1 MFYFYLCFLLIP
13 AIANVSTSTEKFNV
27 ESVSDGIFYL
37 FAHFSSVVTHIRE
50 IFNIVLSDYPRK
62 DNTSTT
68 PIPEDAYLNIKE
80 LTSKYGY
87 PFEEHNVTTEDGY
100 ILTLHRIPCKK
111 KCTSEVIFLMHGLV
125 DSSDTWILQ
134 GPNKS
139 LGYILA
145 DKGYDIW
152 MGNARGNKYSL
163 SHEYLRPRESKFWQ
177 FTWEEIG
184 IYDLTA
190 MIDYTL
196 NSTNKSQLHY
206 IGHSQGTTSFYV
218 MNSMR
223 PKYNN
228 KIKMMFSLA
237 PVAWCKNIKS
247 PIVRM
252 FSPAYKI
259 LGYFLSNFNTY
270 SPTTDFFNKF
280 AVSICTVMPNKCDNL
295 LRLIVGND
303 YKFINKTMLAILFGH
318 IPSSSSTM
326 QFMHYGQ
333 LVESGSF
340 RRYDYGEKGNL
351 ERYNE
356 TTPPDYDLSGITMP
370 ISLFYS
376 GNDWLSDR
384 TDVEMLIKKLPSVKF
399 VNYIEQFNH
408 WDYLYAEI
416 ASDAIYSSIVGQ
428 INVNSFNMTD
438 KAIGVL

>member
-1 MFYFYLCFLLIP
+1 MIP
-13 AIANVSTSTEKFNV
+13 ALANASTSSEKNHV
-27 ESVSDGIFYL
+27 DSVSDGIFYL
-37 FAHFSSVVTHIRE
+37 FAHLSGVVSNIKE
-50 IFNIVLSDYPRK
+50 IFNIVLSDYPAK
-62 DNTSTT
+62 DSNSTIS
-68 PIPEDAYLNIKE
+68 IPEDAYLTIKE

-100 ILTLHRIPCKK
+100 ILTLHRIPCKEN
-111 KCTSEVIFLMHGLV
+111 CTSEVIFLMHGLV

-152 MGNARGNKYSL
+152 IGNARGNKYSS
-163 SHEYLRPRESKFWQ
+163 SHKYLKPSESQFWQ
-177 FTWEEIG
+177 FTWEEVG
-184 IYDLTA
+184 VYDLTA

-196 NSTNKSQLHY
+196 NATNSSQLYY

-218 MNSMR
+218 MISMR
-223 PKYNN
+223 PEYNK

-252 FSPAYKI
+252 FSPAYKL

-270 SPTTDFFNKF
+270 SPTTDFFNKI
-280 AVSICTVMPNKCDNL
+280 AISICTVMPNRCDNL

-303 YKFINKTMLAILFGH
+303 YKFINKTMLPILFGH

-340 RRYDYGEKGNL
+340 RRYDHGGKGNI
-351 ERYNE
+351 EKYNQ
-356 TTPPDYDLSGITMP
+356 TTPPDYVLSGITIP
-370 ISLFYS
+370 TSLFYS

-384 TDVEMLIKKLPSVKF
+384 TDVEVLIEKLPNVKF
-399 VNYIEQFNH
+399 MNYIQPFNH

-416 ASDAIYSSIVGQ
+416 ASDTVYSNIVKQ
-428 INVNSFNMTD
+428 INIYNYNMT
-438 KAIGVL
+438 GT